1 MHNLIL
7 SVEENQFRVRLPKKG
22 EVIGIVEE
30 LLGYARMKVRCMDGV
45 ERICRVPGK
54 YLRRIWVK
62 ARDVVIVKP
71 WEIEKE
77 KGDIIYK
84 YRKTDVNWL
93 INKGYLKGY

>member
-1 MHNLIL
+1 MLNLIP
-7 SVEENQFRVRLPKKG
+7 SVEENQFRVRLPKNG
-22 EVIGIVEE
+22 EVIGVVEE

-62 ARDVVIVKP
+62 SGDVVIVKP

-84 YRKTDVNWL
+84 YKKTDVSWL
-93 INKGYLKGY
+93 ISKGHLKGF